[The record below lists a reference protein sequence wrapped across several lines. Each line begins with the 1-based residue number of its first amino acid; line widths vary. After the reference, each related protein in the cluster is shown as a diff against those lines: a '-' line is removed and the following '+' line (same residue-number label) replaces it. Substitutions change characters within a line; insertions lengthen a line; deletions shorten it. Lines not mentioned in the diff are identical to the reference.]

1 MTTSSKHIYFLGIGG
16 IGMSALARYYQH
28 QGYQI
33 SGYDLTATPLTR
45 QLELAGMSIHYIEDV
60 NKIPDNPEM
69 VVYTPAIPAG
79 NKELIFCGTRNFP
92 LIKRAALLGKIS
104 EQYYTVAVAGT
115 HGKTSISALVA
126 HLLKNAGKMISA
138 FVGGITKNY
147 QSNLILSESTDVF
160 VVEADEFDRSF
171 LMLKPNIAIISSMDA
186 DHLDIYE
193 NHESLNQAFID
204 FSHQINP
211 SGLLIHHSKLS
222 EAFTGTSNKL
232 SYGIDPN
239 ADLKAVNIQV
249 NNHRFEFD
257 IAYQNLNIKNIT
269 LQVPGIH
276 YIENALAAVGVALQ
290 LGLSSEEIKSGLMS
304 FSGVERR
311 FDIRINNKKVVYIDD
326 YAHHP
331 EEIRATVEAVKM
343 LYPNKKI
350 LGIFQPHLFSRTR
363 DFAPEF
369 AKSLLPLDVVALLN
383 IYPARETPIEG
394 ITSSTILNLIEHQN
408 KYVIE
413 KEDLLPFIQEQ
424 TFEVLLTMGAGDI
437 GQMVPLIEQK
447 LAIC

>member
-1 MTTSSKHIYFLGIGG
+1 MKTITKHIYFIGIGG

-33 SGYDLTATPLTR
+33 SGYDLTSTPLTR
-45 QLELAGMSIHYIEDV
+45 QLESAGMTIHYFEDP
-60 NKIPDNPEM
+60 NKIPDSPEM
-69 VVYTPAIPAG
+69 VVYTPAIPAS
-79 NKELIFCGTRNFP
+79 NKELIYCRAHNFP

-171 LMLKPNIAIISSMDA
+171 LRLKPNIAIISSMDA

-193 NHESLNQAFID
+193 NHASLNQAFID
-204 FSHQINP
+204 FSHQINS

-222 EAFTGTSNKL
+222 AAFTGMNNKL
-232 SYGIDPN
+232 SYGIDPQS
-239 ADLKAVNIQV
+239 DLTARNIQV
-249 NNHRFEFD
+249 ENHRFKFD
-257 IAYQNLNIKNIT
+257 ITYQNQNIKNIS

-343 LYPNKKI
+343 LYPNKEI

-369 AKSLLPLDVVALLN
+369 AKSLLPLDTIALLN
-383 IYPARETPIEG
+383 IYPAREKPIDG
-394 ITSSTILNLIEHQN
+394 ITSVTIFNLLDHPS

-413 KEDLLPFIQEQ
+413 KVDVLPFIQQ
-424 TFEVLLTMGAGDI
+424 QKFDILLTIGAGDI
-437 GQMVPLIEQK
+437 GQIVPLIEQK
-447 LAIC
+447 LAK